1 MLRVETDKQKR
12 NNPFKRMLKKM
23 KGVTGIDV
31 KSSSPNEMFIHVY
44 YKGTDIDEFFMDLE
58 DIFYKDRRFKGL
70 ELLRAQA
77 GDVFVLTM
85 ADEED

>member
-1 MLRVETDKQKR
+1 
-12 NNPFKRMLKKM
+12 MLKKM

-44 YKGTDIDEFFMDLE
+44 YKGTEIDELFMDLDE
-58 DIFYKDRRFKGL
+58 RFYSDKRNFKGL
-70 ELLRAQA
+70 ELRQSQA

-85 ADEED
+85 VDEED